1 MDESDYFKGIKI
13 NFVNASDVSDY
24 ENSDEEAQEELNE
37 IKKTLIKEFF
47 KGSLK
52 LNKYNYLEIISLDR
66 IEEYCNNYIY
76 L

>member
-1 MDESDYFKGIKI
+1 MEENEYFEDIKI

-24 ENSDEEAQEELNE
+24 EDSDEEAQEELNE
-37 IKKTLIKEFF
+37 IKKTLIEEFF
-47 KGSLK
+47 EGSLK